1 MTVST
6 AYAYSSTIYP
16 GTVKPASSDT
26 GSTGSG
32 SGSGKPADI
41 MAATDLRQD
50 VGVEVTLSPAALQL
64 LAQQAAAADT
74 PDLEA
79 QITETMKQV
88 LRSEERRVGTA
99 SVSTDRL
106 GWSPYLSKKTR
117 P

>member
-26 GSTGSG
+26 GSGTGSG
-32 SGSGKPADI
+32 TGKPADI

-64 LAQQAAAADT
+64 LAQQAAAANT

-79 QITETMKQV
+79 QITETMKQEIG
-88 LRSEERRVGTA
+88 RASCRARVCQY
-99 SVSTDRL
+99 V
-106 GWSPYLSKKTR
+106 
-117 P
+117 